1 MLESIEGVLTVPGED
16 PRSIL
21 PGEPGKRDHN
31 VGVIE
36 NETPVEVGE
45 SQEGLDIL
53 YLTRF
58 RPIGDG
64 LYLVRRHSETF
75 RG

>member
-1 MLESIEGVLTVPGED
+1 VLESIEGASTVLRED
-16 PRSIL
+16 PGSIFL
-21 PGEPGKRDHN
+21 GEPGKRDYN
-31 VGVIE
+31 VGVIK
-36 NETPVEVGE
+36 NEMPVEVGE
-45 SQEGLDIL
+45 SQEGLDVL